1 MSLFKTSSSFIG
13 YRIFRSDRSLLSRTA
28 LISVLVCVSFFVL
41 TPNAYPVQVMLV
53 WDPVIHPDLA
63 GYKIY
68 WGNSSRNYNV
78 STDVGN
84 QTSCTIRDLIDNET
98 YYFAATAYSI
108 YGEESD
114 FSNEVSYS
122 SVNNS
127 PVLHPIGTKSIV
139 EGQLL
144 QFTVMATD
152 PDGDTLTYSVSNLPT
167 GANFD
172 SISHIFSWTPSYGDA
187 GNYSVIFTVTD
198 IGTPSLSDSE
208 TVTIT
213 VGDVVAI
220 QAAPNNLTIIK

>member
-1 MSLFKTSSSFIG
+1 MSLFKTSPSFIR
-13 YRIFRSDRSLLSRTA
+13 YRIFRSGRSLLSRTA
-28 LISVLVCVSFFVL
+28 LISVLVCVSIFIL

-114 FSNEVSYS
+114 FSNEVSNE
-122 SVNNS
+122 V
-127 PVLHPIGTKSIV
+127 SIP
-139 EGQLL
+139 
-144 QFTVMATD
+144 AT
-152 PDGDTLTYSVSNLPT
+152 
-167 GANFD
+167 
-172 SISHIFSWTPSYGDA
+172 
-187 GNYSVIFTVTD
+187 
-198 IGTPSLSDSE
+198 
-208 TVTIT
+208 
-213 VGDVVAI
+213 
-220 QAAPNNLTIIK
+220 PNNLTIIK